1 MEPHD
6 KPDQEPRPP
15 TARRLFGLLE
25 RPEMPILAILSLA
38 LGVGIG
44 VYMFP
49 PAWAL
54 HMRVLAGAALGVT
67 ALISLFANRMIGG
80 NDFD

>member
-1 MEPHD
+1 MGEE
-6 KPDQEPRPP
+6 KEEPREPG
-15 TARRLFGLLE
+15 ARRLFGLFE
-25 RPEMPILAILSLA
+25 RPEMPILAVLSVG

-44 VYMFP
+44 VFMFP
-49 PAWAL
+49 PAWSL
-54 HMRVLAGAALGVT
+54 PMRILAGFALGLT

>member
-1 MEPHD
+1 MSE
-6 KPDQEPRPP
+6 EPRPP
-15 TARRLFGLLE
+15 TPRRLWGLFD
-25 RPEMPILAILSLA
+25 RPEMPILALLSLA

-44 VYMFP
+44 VSMFP
-49 PAWAL
+49 DEWSL
-54 HMRVLAGAALGVT
+54 EMRVLAGFALGLT

>member
-1 MEPHD
+1 MS
-6 KPDQEPRPP
+6 QEPEPKPP
-15 TARRLFGLLE
+15 TARRLFGLFE
-25 RPEMPILAILSLA
+25 RPEMPILAVLSLA

-49 PAWAL
+49 PAWEL
-54 HMRVLAGAALGVT
+54 HLRVLAGVALGLT

-80 NDFD
+80 NNFD

>member
-1 MEPHD
+1 MSEEPT
-6 KPDQEPRPP
+6 P
-15 TARRLFGLLE
+15 RRLWGLFD
-25 RPEMPILAILSLA
+25 RPEMPILGLLSVA

-44 VYMFP
+44 VFMFP
-49 PAWAL
+49 NSWSL
-54 HMRVLAGAALGVT
+54 QMRALAGFALGLT